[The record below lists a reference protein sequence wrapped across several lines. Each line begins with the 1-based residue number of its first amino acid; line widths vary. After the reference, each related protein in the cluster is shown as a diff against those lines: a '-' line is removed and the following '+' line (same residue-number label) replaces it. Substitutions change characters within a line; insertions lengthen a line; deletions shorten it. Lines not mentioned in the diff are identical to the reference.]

1 MDFSE
6 LLKNEEVQKHIRK
19 ITSSVGSVVYNEIYL
34 YIWFI
39 CIYNIF
45 LLFIVALNLY
55 LLLRMLRINYNAT
68 MCSGN
73 QSEHS
78 I

>member
-6 LLKNEEVQKHIRK
+6 IIKSEDVQKQIRNL
-19 ITSSVGSVVYNEIYL
+19 TTSVGSVVYNEIYL

-45 LLFIVALNLY
+45 LLFVVVLNLY
-55 LLLRMLRINYNAT
+55 LLITLIRINYKA
-68 MCSGN
+68 SRSKGV
-73 QSEHS
+73 EV
-78 I
+78 